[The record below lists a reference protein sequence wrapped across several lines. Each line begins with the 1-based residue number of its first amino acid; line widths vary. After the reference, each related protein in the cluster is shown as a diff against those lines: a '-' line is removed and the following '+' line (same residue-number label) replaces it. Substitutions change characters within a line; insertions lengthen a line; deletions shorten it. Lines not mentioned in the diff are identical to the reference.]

1 MTIDTHAHI
10 TKEFFDN
17 IDEIIS
23 DSKENNIKKI
33 IVPSVS
39 LYKEEK
45 NKYKDFLYF
54 AQGLHPENVR
64 ENITKDD
71 ISNVVSKNTIAIGEC
86 GLDYLKGKN
95 KRLQI
100 EIFKMQIEIAK
111 EKNLPVIIHSREA
124 LRDIFSILSYYY
136 GKNSKNS
143 GVIHSAYGDFKILNE
158 ITKLGFFLSFNG
170 ISTFKNAEDIREIIY
185 KTDIKYILAETDSP
199 FLSPEPLRGIFPNKP
214 INIKYVIENIKKI
227 KNNED
232 TEKILYENSLSLF
245 KI

>member
-1 MTIDTHAHI
+1 MIIDTHAHI

-23 DSKENNIKKI
+23 DSKENNIEKI

-54 AQGLHPENVR
+54 GEGLHPENVSSD
-64 ENITKDD
+64 ITKDD
-71 ISNVVSKNTIAIGEC
+71 ILNVVSKNTIAIGEC

-95 KRLQI
+95 KNLQI
-100 EIFKMQIEIAK
+100 EIFKMHIEVAK
-111 EKNLPVIIHSREA
+111 EKNLPIIIHSRKA
-124 LRDIFSILSYYY
+124 LRDIFSILSHYY

-214 INIKYVIENIKKI
+214 INIKYIIENIKKI
-227 KNNED
+227 KNNKD
-232 TEKILYENSLSLF
+232 TEKILYENSISLF